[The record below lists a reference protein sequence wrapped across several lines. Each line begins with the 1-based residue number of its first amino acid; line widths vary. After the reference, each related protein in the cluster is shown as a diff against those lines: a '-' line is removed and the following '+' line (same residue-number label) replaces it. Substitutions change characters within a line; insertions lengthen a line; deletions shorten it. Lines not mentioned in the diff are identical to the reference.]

1 MFESK
6 NVGRGLSAATGGT
19 IGYLVNRIQ
28 TERQP
33 ADLLGLFLKTSA
45 CYFLGQYAIE
55 KENEVVLRSVIGYMS
70 YEAVRSLPY
79 GKVDGNANLSGLF
92 PNDSLQGVS
101 VPQAP
106 INTYTYTPYENPNAI
121 GSVLTPENLQ
131 NVGVAL
137 RGISSF
143 INGFQGKKE

>member
-6 NVGRGLSAATGGT
+6 NVGRGLSVATGGT

-45 CYFLGQYAIE
+45 CYFLGQYALE
-55 KENEVVLRSVIGYMS
+55 KENEVVLRSVMGYMS
-70 YEAVRSLPY
+70 YEVVRSLPY
-79 GKVDGNANLSGLF
+79 GKVDSPTNLNGLL
-92 PNDSLQGVS
+92 PQDSLQGIPN
-101 VPQAP
+101 PQNQL
-106 INTYTYTPYENPNAI
+106 NTYNYIPYENPNSL

-137 RGISSF
+137 RGLSSF